1 MTALT
6 GICQGAIDMLDVFSQ
21 YPSRTSGTQFTRGR
35 PCFAGLSCGLTRLV
49 VGLFLLV
56 ATWHNAIA
64 ASVKTASVHNQSPLT
79 VRGDS
84 PISPDIRI
92 IKTGTANGKRPKIGL
107 ALSGGGARGLAHIG
121 VIKTLEKN
129 HIPIDYIAGTSMGS
143 IIGGLYAIGYTP
155 EDLEWVMESVNWDRI
170 FRPSLERRQ
179 KNYQQ
184 RQEEKNYFVD
194 LEIGLSKSGPASSK
208 GFAGG
213 QQLMLELQRL
223 VGSLSIENFDEFPIP
238 YRAVATDLNAAM
250 PYVIDHGDLAMAMRA
265 SMAVPLVFGPV
276 KYQGRMLADGG
287 ILNNLPVDVVRDMG
301 ADIVIAVNVSSPLN
315 VLDENASIL
324 AATYQ
329 SVDVALIQN
338 TLESLQKADIVIAPE
353 LEKLTA
359 TDFDKGPEFIRH
371 GEQAVHAK
379 KLVLSPLAVPP
390 ERYLAHLESRN
401 FLMQKVPKTIHFVR
415 FSGNKRTATERLY
428 SKAKVLEGR
437 SFNATDIQDMA
448 DALAAYNDIQTVTYK
463 VVTDEAGN
471 KGVEFVVKE
480 KNWGP
485 DYLKFGLKVA
495 DDFDSD
501 TRISVLARHHR
512 YNINRLGGEWIN
524 DFSVGNQIYWK
535 SQLYQPLDY
544 DNHRFAAVHVQASKT
559 SQRFYENGSPVG
571 LYDFKEFASGFDVGF
586 NLDEASELRGGLWYM
601 DQNIVPVIN
610 NKEFPTAINKTI
622 GLRLRYGRDTYDHAL
637 FARQGMDFSTEIGLF
652 DKVRWWRYDWSQRYP
667 VGQHSALHL
676 GSKGAFSDQVSADE
690 AFVFWGG
697 LDDFAGYPQDALIG
711 QNAFVINMGGYTT
724 LTKIKLPV
732 FGSPRLIGLLH
743 AGQVWNHHI
752 KFENLLYGY
761 LAGVSLDVANTVM
774 FLGNGY
780 TSDGDFRFYLR
791 LGTGF

>member
-1 MTALT
+1 MQRLDWQEHKERAL
-6 GICQGAIDMLDVFSQ
+6 GARLAALLLFCVVFSA
-21 YPSRTSGTQFTRGR
+21 PLLAANNIS
-35 PCFAGLSCGLTRLV
+35 AGG
-49 VGLFLLV
+49 
-56 ATWHNAIA
+56 
-64 ASVKTASVHNQSPLT
+64 K
-79 VRGDS
+79 
-84 PISPDIRI
+84 SPDKPTDTRALSTDNTPATAQKPATRI
-92 IKTGTANGKRPKIGL
+92 TILKNGNPGSTRPTIGL

-121 VIKTLEKN
+121 VLKALEDN
-129 HIPIDYIAGTSMGS
+129 HIPVDYIAGTSMGS
-143 IIGGLYAIGYTP
+143 IVGGLYAIGYSP
-155 EDLEWVMESVNWDRI
+155 KDLEWVMQSVNWQRI
-170 FRPSLERRQ
+170 FRPSVDRDR

-194 LEIGLSKSGPASSK
+194 LEIGLSKKGPASGK

-223 VGSLSIENFDEFPIP
+223 VGNLSVEKFDDFPIP
-238 YRAVATDLNAAM
+238 FRAVATDLNAAE

-287 ILNNLPVDVVRDMG
+287 ILDNLPVDVVRSMG
-301 ADIVIAVNVSSPLN
+301 ADIVIAVNVSSPLST
-315 VLDENASIL
+315 LDENSSIL

-338 TLESLQKADIVIAPE
+338 TIQSLQKADIVIAPD
-353 LEKLTA
+353 LTGLSA
-359 TDFDKGPEFIRH
+359 ADFDKGPELVRR
-371 GEQAVHAK
+371 GAESVAK
-379 KLVLSPLAVPP
+379 KSLVLTPLAVP
-390 ERYLAHLESRN
+390 ENEFLAHLEARN
-401 FLMQKVPKTIHFVR
+401 FLMQQVPKTIHFVR

-437 SFNATDIQDMA
+437 NFNAVDIQDMA
-448 DALAAYNDIQTVTYK
+448 DALAAYNDIQTVTYH
-463 VVTDEAGN
+463 VVEDEAGN
-471 KGVEFVVKE
+471 QGIEFVVKE
-480 KNWGP
+480 KSWGP

-544 DNHRFAAVHVQASKT
+544 DNHRFAAFHVQIGKT

-571 LYDFKEFASGFDVGF
+571 VYDLKQLASGFDMGF
-586 NLDEASELRGGLWYM
+586 NLNESSELRAGLWYM
-601 DQNIVPVIN
+601 DQNIIPVIN
-610 NKEFPTAINKTI
+610 NKEFATAINNTVGVRLNY
-622 GLRLRYGRDTYDHAL
+622 GLDTLDHAI
-637 FARQGMDFSTEIGLF
+637 FARQGTDFSTEIGLF
-652 DKVRWWRYDWSQRYP
+652 DKVRWWRYDWSRRFP
-667 VGQHSALHL
+667 VGEHSAFHL
-676 GSKGAFSDQVSADE
+676 GSKGEFSDNVALDDV
-690 AFVFWGG
+690 FVFWGG
-697 LDDFAGYPQDALIG
+697 LDDFAGYAQDSLIG
-711 QNAFVINMGGYTT
+711 QNAFLLSAGGYTS
-724 LTKIKLPV
+724 LPNIHLPV